1 MKEGICTVC
10 TKVFKS
16 SAYWFLMKKSDFP
29 TTCAPCR
36 LANREKLRAILSG
49 VRVNQEEDTGP
60 YILRLKLA
68 NVRVLK
74 VLDRRKLW

>member
-1 MKEGICTVC
+1 
-10 TKVFKS
+10 
-16 SAYWFLMKKSDFP
+16 MKKSDFP

-60 YILRLKLA
+60 YILEVKTS
-68 NVRVLK
+68 K
-74 VLDRRKLW
+74 RKGPKSLG